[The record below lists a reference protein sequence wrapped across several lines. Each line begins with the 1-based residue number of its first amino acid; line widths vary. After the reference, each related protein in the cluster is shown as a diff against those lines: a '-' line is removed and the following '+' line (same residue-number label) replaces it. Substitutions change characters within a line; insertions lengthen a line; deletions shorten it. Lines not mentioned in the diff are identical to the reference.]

1 MNENFAIVKKVIS
14 SGYQN
19 PKIEITKN
27 SIVVFS
33 LVIEKI
39 STAQLMFRNEKVNK
53 SEWKIE
59 NLGKK
64 YAF

>member
-1 MNENFAIVKKVIS
+1 VNENLAIVKKVISQLIS

-19 PKIEITKN
+19 PKIAITKN

-39 STAQLMFRNEKVNK
+39 STAQFMFRNEKVN
-53 SEWKIE
+53 
-59 NLGKK
+59 
-64 YAF
+64 